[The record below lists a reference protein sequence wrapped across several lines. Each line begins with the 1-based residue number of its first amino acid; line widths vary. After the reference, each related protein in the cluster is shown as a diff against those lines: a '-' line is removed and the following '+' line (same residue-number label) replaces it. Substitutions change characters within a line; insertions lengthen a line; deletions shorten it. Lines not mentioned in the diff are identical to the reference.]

1 MSYYVCKDAP
11 VFSAFLVDRTNHN
24 LLFAKL
30 IRCNGCT
37 YVHSKTVVELV
48 QATDHA
54 SKIGCRLFIHLTF
67 NKWGKAKG
75 DSELILVCCLPG

>member
-1 MSYYVCKDAP
+1 MKTQWHNHVSKDTP
-11 VFSAFLVDRTNHN
+11 VFSAFLHASKAFDRTNHN

-30 IRCNGCT
+30 INAQCT

-54 SKIGCRLFIHLTF
+54 SKMGYQL
-67 NKWGKAKG
+67 
-75 DSELILVCCLPG
+75 LIPIYCNQWV